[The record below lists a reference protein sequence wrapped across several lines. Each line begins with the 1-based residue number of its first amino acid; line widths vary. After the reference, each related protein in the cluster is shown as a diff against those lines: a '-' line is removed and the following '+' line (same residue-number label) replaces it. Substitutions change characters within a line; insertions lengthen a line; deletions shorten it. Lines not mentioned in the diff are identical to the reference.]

1 VSVGVKPRPRDLALL
16 PGVLTTG
23 DSMMQS
29 LDSVLGD
36 RLVGRA
42 QLFSDVYISS
52 GLTKPAIVDWSKLPT
67 QQVSED
73 HPKAAI
79 LFLGANEAGP
89 LGDIEC
95 CGPDWIAEYARQAR
109 RMMHT
114 YLQDGDGS
122 VLWLNNPVP
131 RDERRAPSMAAVNK
145 GLARAARGLDRVRI
159 LDMAKLFTPGGVY
172 RDDMRY
178 DGKVIRVRQ
187 DDGIHLTIPGA
198 RIAATVVLRELHALG
213 VI

>member
-1 VSVGVKPRPRDLALL
+1 
-16 PGVLTTG
+16 
-23 DSMMQS
+23 
-29 LDSVLGD
+29 
-36 RLVGRA
+36 
-42 QLFSDVYISS
+42 
-52 GLTKPAIVDWSKLPT
+52 
-67 QQVSED
+67 
-73 HPKAAI
+73 
-79 LFLGANEAGP
+79 
-89 LGDIEC
+89 
-95 CGPDWIAEYARQAR
+95 
-109 RMMHT
+109 
-114 YLQDGDGS
+114 
-122 VLWLNNPVP
+122 
-131 RDERRAPSMAAVNK
+131 MAAVNK